1 MPGTFDESKVKR
13 DEDGKFAEKSGG
25 GVGTK
30 IAATVSG
37 LATGAGVYAAAASA
51 LKGGAPGPVR
61 GRNKAIAMVGAA
73 LAGALA
79 ARTTA
84 NAKDP
89 VAQAAGG
96 IAGGMIGATLGG
108 MAVRRVAVKSLS
120 PAAGRVTDA
129 FVRHAK
135 LADRAARSRG
145 VATANEVAA
154 RLESKRAVAN
164 DLLDRRWR
172 TEPGPKREQLDIAL
186 KAERAK
192 LLRGSVAVKDL
203 NVERAKPFALES
215 DPYKARRSKLNA
227 ITGALNT
234 KSLLLYQNGQRSAAI
249 AGGAAGIAAIGAIR
263 RKGGEGDG
271 ARDDAAMRRV
281 GDFIA
286 DRHIERLRREGKLG
300 NDPALRT
307 RLAAMPGAPRADKAD
322 GGDLRKSDWE
332 EAKHPRDE
340 SGRWTE
346 AAGAIGG
353 AVGSLAG
360 GIVGQKF
367 ADAAFGAAMQRFG
380 VQTLSAAARYG
391 APALQVGG
399 QMAISGA
406 AATGVGLVGAA
417 LGVGAVHGLRAFQD
431 WQKSRS
437 TGAAAETSMTATELE
452 RRTAAIRDIESR
464 TLRGEISPLQAKQ
477 EFMDGGAS
485 TREAGYMVSRINR
498 MARAEKAFMVGS
510 ALGEAD
516 VLLQKKDGRAG
527 RDGDGD
533 GKLNEGKDRET
544 SASSRVV
551 GAAILSSA
559 VGAAIGAQRGKAA
572 AARATQA
579 LTSAAKARA
588 QTLEAS
594 AGELYARAQEMA
606 RAGADLERHGLSLSR
621 KSQSA
626 KAMGMYQRGY
636 AKTKAAQAA
645 HEAASALMGRSKK
658 LTQKV
663 SGRVARVSAR
673 AVSRGALRGGAAGL
687 AVGGALGV
695 GAYYATKHYADK
707 RAEKAFM
714 IGSALGEADGLIK
727 AFDES
732 KVRRDEDGKFA
743 EKSGPLESGGRTKGA
758 VIGGYLGGS
767 VALAA
772 AANRTLSAGARTV
785 SDAIDGAIL
794 GVKAGA
800 DRVTGAGKFLPKPGA
815 AIRTKPQS
823 RGVFARAVAGAK
835 AGVAAG
841 KDLDRRLKVASSLGG
856 GRAGVFARK
865 EMLMRGARTT
875 KMITLPVLAAS
886 LVGGAYVGG
895 KIGAAIGRREDRR

>member
-1 MPGTFDESKVKR
+1 
-13 DEDGKFAEKSGG
+13 
-25 GVGTK
+25 
-30 IAATVSG
+30 
-37 LATGAGVYAAAASA
+37 
-51 LKGGAPGPVR
+51 
-61 GRNKAIAMVGAA
+61 
-73 LAGALA
+73 
-79 ARTTA
+79 
-84 NAKDP
+84 
-89 VAQAAGG
+89 
-96 IAGGMIGATLGG
+96 
-108 MAVRRVAVKSLS
+108 
-120 PAAGRVTDA
+120 
-129 FVRHAK
+129 
-135 LADRAARSRG
+135 
-145 VATANEVAA
+145 
-154 RLESKRAVAN
+154 
-164 DLLDRRWR
+164 
-172 TEPGPKREQLDIAL
+172 
-186 KAERAK
+186 
-192 LLRGSVAVKDL
+192 
-203 NVERAKPFALES
+203 
-215 DPYKARRSKLNA
+215 
-227 ITGALNT
+227 
-234 KSLLLYQNGQRSAAI
+234 
-249 AGGAAGIAAIGAIR
+249 
-263 RKGGEGDG
+263 
-271 ARDDAAMRRV
+271 
-281 GDFIA
+281 
-286 DRHIERLRREGKLG
+286 
-300 NDPALRT
+300 
-307 RLAAMPGAPRADKAD
+307 
-322 GGDLRKSDWE
+322 
-332 EAKHPRDE
+332 
-340 SGRWTE
+340 
-346 AAGAIGG
+346 
-353 AVGSLAG
+353 
-360 GIVGQKF
+360 
-367 ADAAFGAAMQRFG
+367 
-380 VQTLSAAARYG
+380 
-391 APALQVGG
+391 
-399 QMAISGA
+399 
-406 AATGVGLVGAA
+406 
-417 LGVGAVHGLRAFQD
+417 
-431 WQKSRS
+431 
-437 TGAAAETSMTATELE
+437 
-452 RRTAAIRDIESR
+452 
-464 TLRGEISPLQAKQ
+464 
-477 EFMDGGAS
+477 
-485 TREAGYMVSRINR
+485 

>member
-234 KSLLLYQNGQRSAAI
+234 KSLLLDQNGQRSAAI

-533 GKLNEGKDRET
+533 GKLNEGKDGERL
-544 SASSRVV
+544 ASPENIAMGTAAVGSIGGTVAGSRVGQRIV
-551 GAAILSSA
+551 RAKVNRLLDRGIKRSMSGLEQMTQSLEMRLDDQPHLRGKAKVLERIGRVNARYGKKLIQAASKIRFRA
-559 VGAAIGAQRGKAA
+559 AATGGVAGAAIGLPLAIAA
-572 AARATQA
+572 YYG
-579 LTSAAKARA
+579 AKA
-588 QTLEAS
+588 TS
-594 AGELYARAQEMA
+594 P
-606 RAGADLERHGLSLSR
+606 
-621 KSQSA
+621 
-626 KAMGMYQRGY
+626 
-636 AKTKAAQAA
+636 
-645 HEAASALMGRSKK
+645 
-658 LTQKV
+658 
-663 SGRVARVSAR
+663 
-673 AVSRGALRGGAAGL
+673 
-687 AVGGALGV
+687 
-695 GAYYATKHYADK
+695 